1 MRLRWI
7 LLLLAAACDKTVST
21 ALAPPAALEPVAPVL
36 AGSAHLR
43 GHVRFHGTPPA
54 DVERPSKLA
63 FPECSS
69 FGPADSSLK
78 LGPDGA
84 VADAFVW
91 IESGLPDAGW
101 PTPTAPVVLDQE
113 RCEFKPRVFGIQVGQ
128 PLEIRN
134 SDPFLH
140 NTHAFTGGF
149 NVPLPVKGT
158 KVTKTFSHEAVPA
171 VVGCDVHG
179 WMRAYA
185 GVVTSPFYSVT
196 DSTGAF
202 DIAGLPPGHYSVG
215 VWQERLGRLAS
226 PVDLA
231 AGVPVML
238 ELELKK

>member
-1 MRLRWI
+1 MRFRWI
-7 LLLLAAACDKTVST
+7 VLLAAACSKAAEPAPSPPPSAAV
-21 ALAPPAALEPVAPVL
+21 ALAP
-36 AGSAHLR
+36 AGSGHVK

-54 DVERPSKLA
+54 DTERPSKMA

-84 VADAFVW
+84 VAEAFVW
-91 IESGLPDAGW
+91 VESGLPDAGW
-101 PTPTAPVVLDQE
+101 PAPTVPVVLDQE
-113 RCEFKPRVFGIQVGQ
+113 RCEFKPRVFGVQVGQ
-128 PLEIRN
+128 PVEIHN

-185 GVVTSPFYSVT
+185 GVVPNPFYAVT
-196 DSTGAF
+196 DPTGAF
-202 DIAGLPPGHYSVG
+202 DIAGLPAGHYTIG
-215 VWQERLGRLAS
+215 VWQERLGRGGESQVDVADSAVAS
-226 PVDLA
+226 
-231 AGVPVML
+231 L
-238 ELELKK
+238 EMEMKK